1 MYKLDELSLAL
12 TGIIATMG
20 GWTVSRLYK
29 SADKAHSR
37 IEKLE
42 KSLVDRPYLESQLAP
57 IRQDV
62 NLILQHLLEKKKD

>member
-37 IEKLE
+37 IAVLE
-42 KSLVDRPYLESQLAP
+42 KSLVDRAYLESQLAP
-57 IRQDV
+57 MRADI
-62 NLILQHLLEKKKD
+62 NLILKTLLEKK

>member
-1 MYKLDELSLAL
+1 LFKLDGISLAL
-12 TGIIATMG
+12 TSVIATMG

-37 IEKLE
+37 IAVLE

-57 IRQDV
+57 MRADI
-62 NLILQHLLEKKKD
+62 NLILKTLLEKK

>member
-1 MYKLDELSLAL
+1 
-12 TGIIATMG
+12 MG

-37 IEKLE
+37 IAVLE

-57 IRQDV
+57 MRTDI
-62 NLILQHLLEKKKD
+62 NLILKTLLEKK